1 MSDVATKT
9 VYEVKTSFTIYAN
22 FKVPADSFEAA
33 LDKLCNKE
41 LLTEYG
47 GCGSLC
53 TGFDE
58 CKLEEEGI
66 TVEIDNVDGDPSPT
80 GRECVR
86 RDWDYREFKADENG
100 DEIEEDE

>member
-22 FKVPADSFEAA
+22 FKVPAGSFDEA

-41 LLTEYG
+41 LITEYG
-47 GCGSLC
+47 GWG
-53 TGFDE
+53 TTWGFDAF
-58 CKLEEEGI
+58 KLEEEGI
-66 TVEIDNVDGDPSPT
+66 TVEIDNIDGDPSPT

>member
-22 FKVPADSFEAA
+22 FKVPADSFDEA

-41 LLTEYG
+41 LLTEY
-47 GCGSLC
+47 CGDPA
-53 TGFDE
+53 TWGFDE
-58 CKLEEEGI
+58 RKLEEEGI
-66 TVEIDNVDGDPSPT
+66 TVEIDSVDGDPSPT
-80 GRECVR
+80 GRACVVS
-86 RDWDYREFKADENG
+86 DWEFRGFEVDENG